1 MCQVSAGAHG
11 IFRCIAQASLKLWHK
26 LSCPVACGI
35 LVLQSR
41 TDPVSPALEGRFLTT
56 GLPGKP
62 LLLMVYGYSQVSA
75 NFFFKESGSKYF
87 QLHGPYDR
95 YPKYSVAATK
105 VATDNM

>member
-1 MCQVSAGAHG
+1 MCQVSVGAHG

-35 LVLQSR
+35 LVLQPR

-62 LLLMVYGYSQVSA
+62 INCEFLQFQPWAL
-75 NFFFKESGSKYF
+75 SGS
-87 QLHGPYDR
+87 QLYILESAR
-95 YPKYSVAATK
+95 EF
-105 VATDNM
+105 